1 MPADAT
7 MEPAMRRIALFVL
20 ALAVSLLSGCATDVR
35 NEALT
40 HSTNAYASAI
50 RWGDW
55 EGAQSFIDKDYAKDH
70 PLSSIEGGR
79 LGQLRVTGYDE
90 GGGPRPDGDDEVVQV
105 VQINVVNVNTQS
117 ERTVVDHQRWR
128 YDREKKKWWL
138 MTGLPDFSPK

>member
-1 MPADAT
+1 MPADVS
-7 MEPAMRRIALFVL
+7 MESAMRRIALL
-20 ALAVSLLSGCATDVR
+20 ALALVVTLLSGCASDVR

-40 HSTNAYASAI
+40 NTTNAYASAV
-50 RWGDW
+50 RWNDW
-55 EGAQSFIDKDYAKDH
+55 EGAQSFIDKDYAAEH
-70 PLSSIEGGR
+70 PLNSVDQGR

-105 VQINVVNVNTQS
+105 VQVNVVNVNTQA

-128 YDREKKKWWL
+128 YDTEKKKWWL